1 MKCTVCPRACGTDR
15 SKHEGA
21 CHAGRDMRVAA
32 IVVHRGEEPPLVTGT
47 GSGAVFFGGC
57 PLQCPYCQNRQISH
71 TGYGHTLTPDILAP
85 YLLRLQAMG
94 CSNINLVSPSPYAL
108 HLVDCLSQ
116 AQAEGLTIPVILNS
130 SGYERIETLARLLP
144 YISIYLMDIKYGD
157 NHTGR
162 QLSAVADYWDR
173 TREAVSW
180 LWEKVGALRT
190 DSTGAAVSGLLIRH
204 LVLPGMISNPFAVLE
219 FIAELSP
226 RIPVSI
232 MAQYDPAFY
241 VGENPEL
248 HRQVSEAEYAV
259 VLERA
264 AELGIETVFAQSL
277 DAPRSYTPDFTAARP
292 FGEELNLLCEREVP
306 QPAHGVEPGIEIKY

>member
-1 MKCTVCPRACGTDR
+1 MKCTVCPRSCGIDR
-15 SKHEGA
+15 SLRKGP
-21 CHAGRDMRVAA
+21 CHAGQDMRVAA
-32 IVVHRGEEPPLVTGT
+32 IVVHRGEEPPLVTGA

-71 TGYGHTLTPDILAP
+71 TGYGHILTPDALAG
-85 YLLRLQAMG
+85 YLLKLQAMG
-94 CSNINLVSPSPYAL
+94 CTNINLVSSSPYAP
-108 HLVDCLSQ
+108 HLVECL
-116 AQAEGLTIPVILNS
+116 ALARAGGLSIPAVLNS
-130 SGYERIETLARLLP
+130 SGYERIETLALLLP

-157 NHTGR
+157 NNTGR

-173 TREAVSW
+173 TREAVAW
-180 LWEKVGALRT
+180 LWEKVGALQT
-190 DSTGAAVSGLLIRH
+190 DAAGAAVSGLLIRH

-232 MAQYDPAFY
+232 MAQYNPAFY
-241 VGENPEL
+241 DGENPEL
-248 HRQVSEAEYAV
+248 HRRVSDAEYAV

-277 DAPRSYTPDFTAARP
+277 DAPQSYTPDFTAVRP
-292 FGEELNLLCEREVP
+292 FGEGLNLLREEACPPHVRR
-306 QPAHGVEPGIEIKY
+306 AEPGV